1 MTRRRRLSGLL
12 AACMLLFSLSG
23 CGKQEA
29 SASAPASF
37 GDAVD
42 SAESALEPVVS
53 QPATTTGVFSMPYN
67 SGYGWDPYNCK
78 SMENQA
84 VMQLIYQGL
93 FTMNASFDP
102 EPVLCKEYTVSDD
115 GLTYTITLQNAT
127 FSNGSSVTASD
138 VVYSL
143 SQASDSD
150 LYDSRFTDIASYE
163 ASGTDTVILYLSS
176 PNDRLPCLLNFPIIP
191 NLSSAA
197 SGPVGS
203 GPFVRNG
210 DVLTKNQNWWQGANT
225 VQFQT
230 VTLYSS
236 ASAED
241 TRDNFE
247 MDNIHFVYN
256 NPNSAS
262 AASFHCDYE
271 LWNSKNTVMQYMG
284 FNLSAGICS
293 DKDIRTAIIRAIDRT
308 EIAESVYHN
317 FADPTELPVAPT
329 SSMYDEA
336 LARDYQYDAD
346 AALEQL
352 LKSSSFYLP
361 EDDPRRKNGP
371 GAQREAAV
379 DSTQADATVDSTVD
393 EPPADAGNAEADTA
407 VTSPQPSPDQTEN
420 TVAYNEITMLVLSG
434 SLSRSAAAKLA
445 AGYLEDVGFTVN
457 IQTLGE
463 DDFISTINAGK
474 FDLYYADV
482 CLTPDMDLRPL
493 LLSDGSLNYSFI
505 PPDSTLEAH
514 MDSALENSGNRY
526 DLYQYV
532 MNQGYICPVLF
543 ENNAVFT
550 TRGVFTG
557 LNPAPGNL
565 FYQIENIT
573 VQ

>member
-53 QPATTTGVFSMPYN
+53 QPVTTTGVFSMPYN

-143 SQASDSD
+143 SQASDSA

-191 NLSSAA
+191 NLSSTA

-247 MDNIHFVYN
+247 MDNVHFVYN
-256 NPNSAS
+256 DPNSAS

-371 GAQREAAV
+371 GAQREAAA
-379 DSTQADATVDSTVD
+379 DST
-393 EPPADAGNAEADTA
+393 
-407 VTSPQPSPDQTEN
+407 
-420 TVAYNEITMLVLSG
+420 
-434 SLSRSAAAKLA
+434 
-445 AGYLEDVGFTVN
+445 
-457 IQTLGE
+457 
-463 DDFISTINAGK
+463 
-474 FDLYYADV
+474 
-482 CLTPDMDLRPL
+482 
-493 LLSDGSLNYSFI
+493 
-505 PPDSTLEAH
+505 
-514 MDSALENSGNRY
+514 
-526 DLYQYV
+526 
-532 MNQGYICPVLF
+532 
-543 ENNAVFT
+543 
-550 TRGVFTG
+550 
-557 LNPAPGNL
+557 
-565 FYQIENIT
+565 
-573 VQ
+573 